1 MPSIVNSTKYLR
13 KIYQSY
19 NNSSRKEKKMETITN
34 SFYMVSIL
42 LILKFKDIMREVNYS
57 PFSLINIDAT
67 NTKQDIN
74 KPKPTL
80 DIVIHIQIL
89 TNLALFKKCKESVTL
104 ENQCLAILIGY
115 REKIKSSL
123 KCRKSTYNSTS
134 FIIF

>member
-80 DIVIHIQIL
+80 DIVIHI
-89 TNLALFKKCKESVTL
+89 
-104 ENQCLAILIGY
+104 
-115 REKIKSSL
+115 
-123 KCRKSTYNSTS
+123 
-134 FIIF
+134 